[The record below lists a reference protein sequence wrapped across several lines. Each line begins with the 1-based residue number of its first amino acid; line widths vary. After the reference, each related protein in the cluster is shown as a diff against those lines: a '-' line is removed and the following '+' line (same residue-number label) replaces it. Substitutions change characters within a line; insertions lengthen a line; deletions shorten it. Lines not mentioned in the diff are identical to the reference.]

1 MMPSFDIVNRVDMQ
15 EVDNAVN
22 LTRKIIATRYD
33 FRKSQTEINLNRKE
47 QNIRMITEDTMKMKA
62 VQDELIGSLVKRKV
76 DPKVLDF
83 KEVEPASK
91 GMLKCEV
98 RLVDGIDMD
107 TARSI
112 VKMIKDLKLKVQAQ
126 IQDNQVRVSGK
137 KIDDLQTVIA
147 MLKKSNLKVPLQF
160 VNMKD

>member
-22 LTRKIIATRYD
+22 LTRKIITTRYD

-160 VNMKD
+160 VNIKD

>member
-22 LTRKIIATRYD
+22 LTRKIITTRYD

-76 DPKVLDF
+76 DPKALDF

>member
-22 LTRKIIATRYD
+22 LTRKIITTRYD

>member
-1 MMPSFDIVNRVDMQ
+1 MPSFDIVNRIDMQ

-22 LTRKIIATRYD
+22 LAKKVIATRYD

-47 QNIRMITEDTMKMKA
+47 QGIQLITEDTMKMKA
-62 VQDELIGSLVKRKV
+62 VQDELIGNLVKRKV
-76 DPKVLDF
+76 DPKVLDL

-107 TARSI
+107 TARLI

-147 MLKKSNLKVPLQF
+147 MLKKSTLKVPLQF
-160 VNMKD
+160 MNMKD

>member
-1 MMPSFDIVNRVDMQ
+1 MPSFDIVNRVDMQ

-22 LTRKIIATRYD
+22 LTRKIITTRYD

>member
-1 MMPSFDIVNRVDMQ
+1 MPSFDIVNRVDMQ

-160 VNMKD
+160 VNIKD

>member
-1 MMPSFDIVNRVDMQ
+1 MPSFDIVNRIDMQ

-22 LTRKIIATRYD
+22 LTKKVIATRYD

-47 QNIRMITEDTMKMKA
+47 QGIHLITEDTMKMKA
-62 VQDELIGSLVKRKV
+62 VQDELIGNMVKRKV
-76 DPKVLDF
+76 DPKVLDL

-107 TARSI
+107 TARLI

-147 MLKKSNLKVPLQF
+147 MLKKSKLKVPLQF
-160 VNMKD
+160 MNMKE

>member
-160 VNMKD
+160 VNIKD

>member
-1 MMPSFDIVNRVDMQ
+1 MPSFDIVNRVDMQ

-22 LTRKIIATRYD
+22 LTRKIITTRYD

-160 VNMKD
+160 VNIKD